1 MIRVVIEVRDEATS
15 FSVVAQARNLREAAS
30 IAATVYP
37 NSEVRVKFPI
47 DAAPFFIEDPPPQG
61 EIASLERAEVMAA

>member
-15 FSVVAQARNLREAAS
+15 FSVVAQARNLRAAAS

-47 DAAPFFIEDPPPQG
+47 DAAPFFIEDPAPQG

>member
-1 MIRVVIEVRDEATS
+1 MIRVVIEVRDESTS
-15 FSVVAQARNLREAAS
+15 FSVVAQARNLRETAS

-47 DAAPFFIEDPPPQG
+47 DVAAFVIEDPAAQE

>member
-1 MIRVVIEVRDEATS
+1 VIRVVIEVRDEATS

-47 DAAPFFIEDPPPQG
+47 DAAAFVIEDPAAQEG
-61 EIASLERAEVMAA
+61 MASLERAEEMAA